1 MIFGVDKKP
10 SNKYAQTNINTVAG
24 TITDPMFNPSEY
36 SQGTVDAS
44 QQAAQ
49 AYLDLTK
56 MITEITG
63 GTGPAGAYIH
73 AGEQVPYQ
81 VNVGGEDL
89 SFHSAGR
96 QTFQDAESALNW
108 MVQEFAKGLT
118 GVIDENYKTVIARGG
133 TGEELLQ
140 NLQFVQSI
148 LDATAEAADPVATAL
163 KAVNDNFDLLEQ
175 RATDL
180 GLSTEL
186 LTKLEAKRLEQ
197 IEEVNASYSLG
208 AYQGVASALDQINN
222 WMVAQQLSDTS
233 SQNPLGRQA
242 LAQQEFEKALAAVQ
256 GGDLTQTGSLTSS
269 ASSLLGI
276 ARANYGSTAGFTS
289 IEQYVQSSL
298 ADVGQSIGS
307 QQSMADQI
315 AKAIQLSTQ
324 TNAQKQNEIIA
335 AIEKLN
341 QNIKLLADKA
351 AA

>member
-1 MIFGVDKKP
+1 
-10 SNKYAQTNINTVAG
+10 
-24 TITDPMFNPSEY
+24 
-36 SQGTVDAS
+36 
-44 QQAAQ
+44 
-49 AYLDLTK
+49 
-56 MITEITG
+56 
-63 GTGPAGAYIH
+63 
-73 AGEQVPYQ
+73 
-81 VNVGGEDL
+81 
-89 SFHSAGR
+89 
-96 QTFQDAESALNW
+96 
-108 MVQEFAKGLT
+108 VQEFAKGLT